1 MGKLRCVDGTVLTV
15 VAVACHDR
23 AGTPYEITLDLRRGR
38 RLFASVGERCGFRL
52 AQLAAS
58 VTAAREDPEQATAW
72 PDPDDRF
79 PEPQPWPWP
88 GQFPEPRPWPWP
100 GQFPEPRP
108 WPSPGGF
115 PEPRPWASPGGFPE
129 AGARSGGHEA
139 IGVWGV
145 ASEHCAAPG
154 RDPAGEAGRAGFRP
168 SEREYFSL
176 RSRDRGDLPGNGEFR
191 CVLRDSAEW
200 LGERV
205 RGARGQQGGW
215 RLTRRAVIE
224 AWGADGIGLRAVLTS
239 AELVTFLDTVLREP
253 VGGQVRARA
262 SAGARAPGKKLAG
275 TGRPAWRQPSPRGAF
290 SAGRL

>member
-1 MGKLRCVDGTVLTV
+1 MGELRCVDGSVLTV

-38 RLFASVGERCGFRL
+38 RPFASVGERCGFRL

-79 PEPQPWPWP
+79 PEP
-88 GQFPEPRPWPWP
+88 
-100 GQFPEPRP
+100 
-108 WPSPGGF
+108 
-115 PEPRPWASPGGFPE
+115 RPWAPPGRLPE
-129 AGARSGGHEA
+129 PDARSDGLEP

-145 ASEHCAAPG
+145 PRARCTVPG

-176 RSRDRGDLPGNGEFR
+176 RSRDPGDLPGNGEFR

-200 LGERV
+200 LGG
-205 RGARGQQGGW
+205 RGPGAGGQPGGW

-239 AELVTFLDTVLREP
+239 AELVTFLDTVLKEP
-253 VGGQVRARA
+253 AVGQACARA

>member
-1 MGKLRCVDGTVLTV
+1 MGELRCVDGTVLTV

-38 RLFASVGERCGFRL
+38 RPFASVGERCGFRL

-58 VTAAREDPEQATAW
+58 VTAAREDPGQATAW

-79 PEPQPWPWP
+79 PEPGPPPEP
-88 GQFPEPRPWPWP
+88 GLFPEPGPRSERS
-100 GQFPEPRP
+100 EP
-108 WPSPGGF
+108 
-115 PEPRPWASPGGFPE
+115 
-129 AGARSGGHEA
+129 

-145 ASEHCAAPG
+145 PRTYGAAPG
-154 RDPAGEAGRAGFRP
+154 PESAGEAGRAGFRP

-176 RSRDRGDLPGNGEFR
+176 RSRDPGDLPGNGEFR

-200 LGERV
+200 LGGHGA
-205 RGARGQQGGW
+205 GARGQPGGW

-239 AELVTFLDTVLREP
+239 AELVTFLDTVLKEP
-253 VGGQVRARA
+253 AVGQACARA

>member
-1 MGKLRCVDGTVLTV
+1 MGELRCVDGTVLTV
-15 VAVACHDR
+15 VAVPCHDR

-38 RLFASVGERCGFRL
+38 RPFASVGERCGFRL

-79 PEPQPWPWP
+79 PEPWPWS
-88 GQFPEPRPWPWP
+88 
-100 GQFPEPRP
+100 
-108 WPSPGGF
+108 WPSPGRF
-115 PEPRPWASPGGFPE
+115 PEPWLLPSPGRFPE
-129 AGARSGGHEA
+129 PWLGTPPGRFPEPGAGSRGSEA

-145 ASEHCAAPG
+145 PAVWGVPRARCAAPG
-154 RDPAGEAGRAGFRP
+154 RDPAGEAGHAGFRP

-176 RSRDRGDLPGNGEFR
+176 RSRDPGDLPGNGEFR

-200 LGERV
+200 LGG
-205 RGARGQQGGW
+205 RGPGAQGQPGGW

-239 AELVTFLDTVLREP
+239 AELVTFLDTVLKEP
-253 VGGQVRARA
+253 ADGQVCARA
-262 SAGARAPGKKLAG
+262 SVGARAPEKKLPG

>member
-1 MGKLRCVDGTVLTV
+1 MGELRCVDGSVLTV

-38 RLFASVGERCGFRL
+38 RPFASVGERCGFRL

-79 PEPQPWPWP
+79 PEP
-88 GQFPEPRPWPWP
+88 
-100 GQFPEPRP
+100 RP
-108 WPSPGGF
+108 WPSPGRF
-115 PEPRPWASPGGFPE
+115 PEPD
-129 AGARSGGHEA
+129 ARSEGLEP

-145 ASEHCAAPG
+145 PRARCAVPG

-176 RSRDRGDLPGNGEFR
+176 RSRDPGDLPGNGEFR

-200 LGERV
+200 LGGRGPGA
-205 RGARGQQGGW
+205 RDQPGARGQPGGW

-239 AELVTFLDTVLREP
+239 AELVTFLDTVLKEP
-253 VGGQVRARA
+253 VGGQVCARA
-262 SAGARAPGKKLAG
+262 SSGARVPGKKLAG

>member
-1 MGKLRCVDGTVLTV
+1 MGELRCVDGTVLTV

-23 AGTPYEITLDLRRGR
+23 TGAPYEITLDLRRGR
-38 RLFASVGERCGFRL
+38 RPFASVGERCGFRL

-79 PEPQPWPWP
+79 PEP
-88 GQFPEPRPWPWP
+88 RPWPT
-100 GQFPEPRP
+100 
-108 WPSPGGF
+108 PGGF
-115 PEPRPWASPGGFPE
+115 PEPRPWPAPGRLPE
-129 AGARSGGHEA
+129 PDARSEGLEP

-145 ASEHCAAPG
+145 PRARCAVPG
-154 RDPAGEAGRAGFRP
+154 RDPAGEAGRARFRP

-176 RSRDRGDLPGNGEFR
+176 RSRDPGDLPGNGEFR

-200 LGERV
+200 LGGRGP
-205 RGARGQQGGW
+205 GARGQPGGW

-239 AELVTFLDTVLREP
+239 AELVTFLDTVLKEP
-253 VGGQVRARA
+253 VGGQVCARA
-262 SAGARAPGKKLAG
+262 SSGARVPGKKLAG

>member
-1 MGKLRCVDGTVLTV
+1 MGELRCVDGSVLTV

-38 RLFASVGERCGFRL
+38 RPFASVGERCGFRL

-79 PEPQPWPWP
+79 PEP
-88 GQFPEPRPWPWP
+88 RPWAGP
-100 GQFPEPRP
+100 GR
-108 WPSPGGF
+108 F
-115 PEPRPWASPGGFPE
+115 PEPRPWAAPGRLPE
-129 AGARSGGHEA
+129 PDARSEGLEP

-145 ASEHCAAPG
+145 PRARCAVPG

-176 RSRDRGDLPGNGEFR
+176 RSREPGDLPGSGELR

-200 LGERV
+200 LAAR
-205 RGARGQQGGW
+205 RAGAPGKAGGW
-215 RLTRRAVIE
+215 RLSRRAVIE

-253 VGGQVRARA
+253 DGGQACDRVP
-262 SAGARAPGKKLAG
+262 AGALGGWSVPG
-275 TGRPAWRQPSPRGAF
+275 R
-290 SAGRL
+290 AGRVPDESARPRLPALRT

>member
-1 MGKLRCVDGTVLTV
+1 MGELRCVDGSVLTV

-38 RLFASVGERCGFRL
+38 RPFASVGERCGFRL

-79 PEPQPWPWP
+79 PEP
-88 GQFPEPRPWPWP
+88 RPWPSP
-100 GQFPEPRP
+100 GRFPEPRP
-108 WPSPGGF
+108 WPSPGRF
-115 PEPRPWASPGGFPE
+115 PEPRPWAAPGRLPE
-129 AGARSGGHEA
+129 PDARSEGLEP

-145 ASEHCAAPG
+145 PRARCAVPG
-154 RDPAGEAGRAGFRP
+154 RDPRGEAGRAGFRP

-176 RSRDRGDLPGNGEFR
+176 RSRDPGDLPGNGEFR

-200 LGERV
+200 LGR
-205 RGARGQQGGW
+205 GGW

-239 AELVTFLDTVLREP
+239 AELVTFLDTVLKEP
-253 VGGQVRARA
+253 VGGQVCARA
-262 SAGARAPGKKLAG
+262 SSGARVPGKKLAG

>member
-1 MGKLRCVDGTVLTV
+1 MGVLRCVDGSVLTV

-23 AGTPYEITLDLRRGR
+23 AGTPYEITLELRRGR
-38 RLFASVGERCGFRL
+38 RPFASVGERCGFRL

-58 VTAAREDPEQATAW
+58 VTAAREDPGQATAW

-79 PEPQPWPWP
+79 PEPGPPPEP
-88 GQFPEPRPWPWP
+88 GLFPEPRPWP
-100 GQFPEPRP
+100 PE
-108 WPSPGGF
+108 
-115 PEPRPWASPGGFPE
+115 
-129 AGARSGGHEA
+129 ARSGGSEG
-139 IGVWGV
+139 IEVWGPEVWGVPGVWGV
-145 ASEHCAAPG
+145 PRARCAVRGA
-154 RDPAGEAGRAGFRP
+154 DPAGEAGRAGFRA

-176 RSRDRGDLPGNGEFR
+176 RSRDPGDLPGNGEFR

-200 LGERV
+200 LGG
-205 RGARGQQGGW
+205 RGPGAQGQPGGW

-239 AELVTFLDTVLREP
+239 AELVTFLDTVLKEP
-253 VGGQVRARA
+253 VGGQVCARA
-262 SAGARAPGKKLAG
+262 SSGARVPGKKLAG